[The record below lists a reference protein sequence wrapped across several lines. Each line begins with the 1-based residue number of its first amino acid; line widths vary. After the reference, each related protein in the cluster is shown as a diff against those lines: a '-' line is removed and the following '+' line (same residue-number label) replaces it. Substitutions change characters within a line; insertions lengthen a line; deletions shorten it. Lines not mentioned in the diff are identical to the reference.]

1 MAHGKRYRDLYERV
15 DRERAYPPVEAIRLV
30 KEMQSKKFVETVE
43 CHVRTGLNVRHADE
57 QLRGTIALPHG
68 LGKEITVA
76 VFAKGDKAREAQE
89 AGADH
94 VGDDDLAQRV
104 QDGFTDFD
112 VAIASPDMM
121 PTVGRLGR
129 ILGPQGKM
137 PNPKVG
143 TVTDDVGRAVSESK
157 AGKVEYRTDRSAIVH
172 VTIGRTD
179 FDPNALLENYAALVD
194 ELIRAKPAAAKG
206 RYLRTIT
213 LATTMGPGVR
223 VDPARTRDII
233 EEIKE
238 EEEAAGAV
246 A

>member
-1 MAHGKRYRDLYERV
+1 
-15 DRERAYPPVEAIRLV
+15 
-30 KEMQSKKFVETVE
+30 
-43 CHVRTGLNVRHADE
+43 
-57 QLRGTIALPHG
+57 
-68 LGKEITVA
+68 
-76 VFAKGDKAREAQE
+76 
-89 AGADH
+89 
-94 VGDDDLAQRV
+94 
-104 QDGFTDFD
+104 
-112 VAIASPDMM
+112 MM

-143 TVTDDVGRAVSESK
+143 TVTEDVGRAVSESK

-172 VTIGRTD
+172 VTVGKTD
-179 FDPNALLENYAALVD
+179 FDAGALLENYATLVD

-213 LATTMGPGVR
+213 LATTMGPGIR

-238 EEEAAGAV
+238 EEEAAEAV

>member
-15 DRERAYPPVEAIRLV
+15 DRERSYAPAEAIHLI
-30 KEMQSKKFVETVE
+30 KDMQSGNFKETVE

-68 LGKEITVA
+68 LGKEITIA
-76 VFAKGDKAREAQE
+76 VFATQDKARDAQE

-112 VAIASPDMM
+112 VAIATPDMM

-143 TVTDDVGRAVSESK
+143 TVTEDVGRAVSESK

-179 FDPNALLENYAALVD
+179 FDARALLENYAALVD

-223 VDPARTRDII
+223 VDPGRTRDII

-238 EEEAAGAV
+238 EEEAAEAV